1 MNLGELACVGLNV
14 AEDGDCSLVDGG
26 EVDEEHVE
34 SAAPVVSLF
43 RCAFRGDALC
53 IGM

>member
-1 MNLGELACVGLNV
+1 MCVGLCV

-34 SAAPVVSLF
+34 SAALAVGLF
-43 RCAFRGDALC
+43 WCAFRGDALS
-53 IGM
+53 IGL